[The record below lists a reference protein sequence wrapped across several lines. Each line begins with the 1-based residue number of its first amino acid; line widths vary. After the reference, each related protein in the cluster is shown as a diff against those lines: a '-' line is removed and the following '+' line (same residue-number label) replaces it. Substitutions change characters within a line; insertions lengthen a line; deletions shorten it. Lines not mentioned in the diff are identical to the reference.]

1 MGDFSPLF
9 LFYYLFIEKMETIK
23 KITSWGYLIKLN
35 IRLEDKE
42 QKNFDILK
50 KLKKP
55 VFSVCADVWYKGRED
70 MGGQC
75 LDEINEILEKNW
87 DLTKERAIIY
97 YLRKKHHLNDLH
109 AGTEKQEKYLKE
121 HLEEHKRDYSKSC
134 EVLEK
139 AGILYDGDYKYWSSW
154 LYREIP
160 AEDLA
165 EIKKFFIK

>member
-1 MGDFSPLF
+1 
-9 LFYYLFIEKMETIK
+9 METIK
-23 KITSWGYLIKLN
+23 KITSWDYLIKLY
-35 IRLEDKE
+35 IELEDKE
-42 QKNFDILK
+42 QKNFDIMK

-55 VFSVCADVWYKGRED
+55 VFSVSAMVWRKWIED
-70 MGGQC
+70 CGGQC
-75 LDEINEILEKNW
+75 LDYINEILEKNE

-109 AGTEKQEKYLKE
+109 AGTEKQEKYLKD

-139 AGILYDGDYKYWSSW
+139 AGILYDDGYKYWSSR

-160 AEDLA
+160 AEDLR
-165 EIKKFFIK
+165 EIKKFFIM